1 MVLES
6 TIICV
11 DNSQFMRNGDFLPT
25 RLQAQ
30 QDAVNLIT
38 HSKTRSNP
46 ESNVALMTLADLAV
60 LVTLTTDTG
69 KILAKLHQ
77 VAPSGDMRFIS
88 GIKIAHLALKH
99 RQGKNHKT
107 RIVAFVGSP
116 IEADEKEMIKLAKK
130 LKKKEKLS
138 DLLMNHGANF
148 LAEKVAKDTK
158 SKGSIKQKAAVRKAA
173 IEGARAGATGPL
185 RKVARAAAIKAVK
198 ATRLEAKKKHIRDKK
213 KIRQMTTKAAK
224 AAVKKLLDEQ
234 EAMVQKAADKWVEE
248 AIKKHPAT
256 VMLAEH
262 EDKPNHFTAPPV
274 IHLSLDD
281 NSAANQVQQLKE
293 DSKKHSPE
301 KAEKKPEVV
310 HISLGADPAKKSKKH
325 ETVAKA
331 ASKAKKAAGKI
342 VKEH

>member
-1 MVLES
+1 MGKLFLVVAALAVAVVICEEEVSKES
-6 TIICV
+6 LMAMSKDELVKALTESHTET
-11 DNSQFMRNGDFLPT
+11 DKAQSQL
-25 RLQAQ
+25 LQA
-30 QDAVNLIT
+30 
-38 HSKTRSNP
+38 KKKMRSMKRQISDF
-46 ESNVALMTLADLAV
+46 E
-60 LVTLTTDTG
+60 G
-69 KILAKLHQ
+69 KPFNEKKREQRELKKKKNEKKAEMAKRAE
-77 VAPSGDMRFIS
+77 V
-88 GIKIAHLALKH
+88 
-99 RQGKNHKT
+99 
-107 RIVAFVGSP
+107 
-116 IEADEKEMIKLAKK
+116 

-293 DSKKHSPE
+293 DSKKHSPKKAE
-301 KAEKKPEVV
+301 EKKKQSPKKAEKKPEVV

>member
-1 MVLES
+1 MGGKLFLVVAALAVAVVICEEEVSKES
-6 TIICV
+6 LMAMSKDELVKALTESHTET
-11 DNSQFMRNGDFLPT
+11 DKAQSQL
-25 RLQAQ
+25 LQA
-30 QDAVNLIT
+30 
-38 HSKTRSNP
+38 KKKMRSMKRQISDF
-46 ESNVALMTLADLAV
+46 E
-60 LVTLTTDTG
+60 G
-69 KILAKLHQ
+69 KPFNEKRREQRELKKKKNEKKAEMAKRAE
-77 VAPSGDMRFIS
+77 V
-88 GIKIAHLALKH
+88 
-99 RQGKNHKT
+99 
-107 RIVAFVGSP
+107 
-116 IEADEKEMIKLAKK
+116 

-198 ATRLEAKKKHIRDKK
+198 ATRLEDKK

-262 EDKPNHFTAPPV
+262 EDKPNHSTAPPV